1 MLLEMVDLPSICVKR
16 PVLRICFVLWLI
28 TFWLGL
34 NVVCEMIDL
43 LIVCWFVSS
52 AFTSLHLCI
61 FLGIFNGNFAMKQ
74 VRWLEINTFFYCSY
88 LIFYVFDV
96 FLCLVF
102 IFSSDHKD
110 EKHKMLVTTRYSLS
124 LWQISSGSFV
134 FNTLCTSTNDD
145 FYPCI

>member
-1 MLLEMVDLPSICVKR
+1 MIVLWICSECCDWLQGIHTEVYIQKYAKSYIWWGRELWLLTRYTYRSMLNLIYDCSVNLFRMLLEMVDLPCICVKR
-16 PVLRICFVLWLI
+16 RVLRICFVLWLI

-74 VRWLEINTFFYCSY
+74 LRWLE
-88 LIFYVFDV
+88 
-96 FLCLVF
+96 
-102 IFSSDHKD
+102 
-110 EKHKMLVTTRYSLS
+110 
-124 LWQISSGSFV
+124 
-134 FNTLCTSTNDD
+134 
-145 FYPCI
+145 